1 MDVYGIHFE
10 NSAAYLKQKAEI
22 ALREAKELEITQ
34 LMAGKKFVQLND
46 KTIVLR

>member
-1 MDVYGIHFE
+1 MSLNSTHLE
-10 NSAAYLKQKAEI
+10 NSDLFQKQKAEI